1 MRAVKLSCFTVS
13 AFGKEKPEAFSIR
26 SKIME
31 REEITYLFDIYGSLL
46 TENMQNCID
55 LYYNE
60 DYSLSEIAENLK
72 ITRQGVRDT
81 IQRGI
86 KQLKR
91 YDEVLNLHEHYT
103 ELSGAIDEI
112 IMLSDEIKE
121 VNSVTALSRDIN
133 DAATRI
139 NTIAQLLK
147 Q

>member
-1 MRAVKLSCFTVS
+1 
-13 AFGKEKPEAFSIR
+13 
-26 SKIME
+26 ME